1 MKSLRLA
8 REELEKL
15 ISLCDSVVQ
24 TGTDPYSVDVKNMLT
39 RLRAIA
45 EKFENTELLVLDA
58 ETIYRIA
65 TVIALQHKWLK
76 DRASSLFVDAQTV
89 ALKVF
94 EADKKSLAQAL
105 AISWRPIVTA
115 EQLTLGMAVSGLE
128 YFMSLP
134 SRASWKPASSD
145 TGSGLGDTGVGWVF
159 SERSLL
165 ESEMMRLHREML
177 ERRNEEGVLDYKAF
191 VLEEGVEKVFERAYL
206 TAFLLSEGLA
216 EASRNPLTGQITLRP
231 LENKVERRNVASL
244 VVVLKKGGVLD

>member
-1 MKSLRLA
+1 MKSLKLA

-15 ISLCDSVVQ
+15 ISLCDSVAR
-24 TGTDPYSVDVKNMLT
+24 TGTDPYSLDIKNMLMK
-39 RLRAIA
+39 LRAIA
-45 EKFENTELLVLDA
+45 ERFENTDLLVLDA

-76 DRASSLFVDAQTV
+76 DRASSLFVDAQTIV
-89 ALKVF
+89 VKVL
-94 EADKKSLAQAL
+94 EADKKSLAEAL
-105 AISWRPIVTA
+105 ASSWRPIATA
-115 EQLTLGMAVSGLE
+115 EQLTLGMAVSGIE

-134 SRASWKPASSD
+134 SRASWKPSSSE
-145 TGSGLGDTGVGWVF
+145 TGLGTGETVAGWVF

-165 ESEMMRLHREML
+165 ESDMTRLHREML
-177 ERRNEEGVLDYKAF
+177 EQRNEEGVLDYKSF
-191 VLEEGVEKVFERAYL
+191 VMKEGVEKVFERAYL

-231 LENKVERRNVASL
+231 LEKKVKRGNVASM